1 MFTVIW
7 PDALLALLLEM
18 PEHEAGLILE
28 IASRLQIIPDVFPV
42 TESPSTFKGCRA
54 CVAGHWT
61 VYYRRVG
68 NEVFIRGLWDDRFPP
83 LD

>member
-1 MFTVIW
+1 MFKLIW
-7 PDALLALLLEM
+7 LDPLLPLPLEM
-18 PEHEAGLILE
+18 PEREAQLIVE
-28 IASRLQIIPDVFPV
+28 VVSRLQIFPDMFSVIE
-42 TESPSTFKGCRA
+42 TPSTFKGCRA

-83 LD
+83 ID